1 MKHKIIKNVNNIFDS
16 AEILIFILFLINL
29 LIGYLSKTYLNLDRL
44 LIENLSTRF
53 SIKQIE
59 GYLSNLEKWEWLTF
73 AIVPLF
79 ILIKTTLVSSALYI
93 GTFFLSKSKVT
104 FKQLFN
110 AVVKAEFVFLGVGIL
125 KIVWFYFFQTN
136 YTLEDL
142 QYFYPLS
149 ALNIVGYKD
158 LDAWF
163 IYPLQVLNLF
173 ELVYWLVLAYLIGKI
188 ATPIR
193 NKENKYPI
201 DFGLKIVA
209 SSYGSALLLWVVVVM
224 FFTLNNS

>member
-1 MKHKIIKNVNNIFDS
+1 MQK
-16 AEILIFILFLINL
+16 ILFLLLSSILLVEISKYLFDFDKLIYSKLIDNVSNQDINL
-29 LIGYLSKTYLNLDRL
+29 YINNLKKWRLIS
-44 LIENLSTRF
+44 
-53 SIKQIE
+53 Q
-59 GYLSNLEKWEWLTF
+59 
-73 AIVPLF
+73 LF
-79 ILIKTTLVSSALYI
+79 LPFLILIKVTIIGIILYI
-93 GTFFLSKSKVT
+93 GTFFYSKTKVT
-104 FKQLFN
+104 FKQLFD
-110 AVVKAEFVFLGVGIL
+110 AVVKAEFVFLGVGVL

-149 ALNIVGYKD
+149 ALNIVGYKG

-173 ELVYWLVLAYLIGKI
+173 ELAYWFLLAYYVGKI
-188 ATPIR
+188 ASPT
-193 NKENKYPI
+193 KSKEENKYPI

-224 FFTLNNS
+224 FFTLNYS